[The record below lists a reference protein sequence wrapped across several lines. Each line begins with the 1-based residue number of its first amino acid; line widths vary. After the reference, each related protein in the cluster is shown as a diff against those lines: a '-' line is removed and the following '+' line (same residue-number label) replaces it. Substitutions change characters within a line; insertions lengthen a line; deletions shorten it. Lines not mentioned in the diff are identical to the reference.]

1 MDHLFPEV
9 ITVPRGLVTTRLI
22 WGVPVWVFALLLLL
36 AIAPLYLWGW
46 GKWWVVPLALAI
58 GWGVA
63 TLAHDDPAFLS
74 AWMSEFRLKD
84 YYE

>member
-1 MDHLFPEV
+1 LVVDRTLC
-9 ITVPRGLVTTRLI
+9 GL
-22 WGVPVWVFALLLLL
+22 PPWVFVLLLLL
-36 AIAPLYLWGW
+36 ALAPLYLWGW
-46 GKWWVVPLALAI
+46 GKWWVVPLALAV

-63 TLAHDDPAFLS
+63 LVAREDPHVLS